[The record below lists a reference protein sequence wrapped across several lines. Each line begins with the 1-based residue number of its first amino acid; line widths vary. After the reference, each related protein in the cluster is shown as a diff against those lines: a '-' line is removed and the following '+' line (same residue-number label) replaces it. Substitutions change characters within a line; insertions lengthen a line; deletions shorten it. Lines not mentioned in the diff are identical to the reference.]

1 MEPTEYVELT
11 PNWAQLFNYA
21 IAKVKSEIDHD
32 NGRDFVVEM
41 LEYGKRLY
49 LYVDSQR
56 EVDDG
61 R

>member
-1 MEPTEYVELT
+1 METTEYVELT

-41 LEYGKRLY
+41 LEYGKSLY
-49 LYVDSQR
+49 IDSQR
-56 EVDDG
+56 EVS
-61 R
+61 